1 MVDIKQELKDLT
13 TRRKTVERLYTL
25 YEVKQN
31 FIEYINKKIEKTEQD
46 LVKLDME
53 VAKDGLERQE
63 TKVDK

>member
-1 MVDIKQELKDLT
+1 VDIKQELKDLT

-25 YEVKQN
+25 YEIKHN
-31 FIEYINKKIEKTEQD
+31 FLETINKKIEKTEQD

>member
-1 MVDIKQELKDLT
+1 MDIKQELKDLT

>member
-1 MVDIKQELKDLT
+1 MDIKQELKDLT

-25 YEVKQN
+25 YEIKHN
-31 FIEYINKKIEKTEQD
+31 FLDTINKKIEKTEQD

>member
-1 MVDIKQELKDLT
+1 MDIKQELKDLT

-25 YEVKQN
+25 YEIKHN
-31 FIEYINKKIEKTEQD
+31 FLETINKKIEKTEQD

>member
-1 MVDIKQELKDLT
+1 MDIKQELKDLT

-25 YEVKQN
+25 YEIKHN
-31 FIEYINKKIEKTEQD
+31 FLETINKKIEKTEQD

-53 VAKDGLERQE
+53 VAKDGLERKE